1 MAPRSS
7 ADLRSVVAATLQRKS
22 ITLSVIGAA
31 CSEYELKC
39 DGQRLEHIGYSGRG
53 EAPRAFERHTSGERD
68 EAFEALEQNR
78 PRLVPDIRVQKAQ
91 GRSQRG
97 IDRGYLT
104 YIAVPIVVGED
115 RFGML
120 TLDAPEANS
129 FTDTDLRLS
138 QFVAELL
145 GIAFA
150 CAKYD

>member
-104 YIAVPIVVGED
+104 CHRRRTDWIWRTTGRQDRYPAVD
-115 RFGML
+115 CRHH
-120 TLDAPEANS
+120 
-129 FTDTDLRLS
+129 
-138 QFVAELL
+138 
-145 GIAFA
+145 
-150 CAKYD
+150 CARHCRGHRGRP

>member
-1 MAPRSS
+1 LPTAQILRNPPAARS
-7 ADLRSVVAATLQRKS
+7 D
-22 ITLSVIGAA
+22 
-31 CSEYELKC
+31 
-39 DGQRLEHIGYSGRG
+39 
-53 EAPRAFERHTSGERD
+53 
-68 EAFEALEQNR
+68 
-78 PRLVPDIRVQKAQ
+78 
-91 GRSQRG
+91 
-97 IDRGYLT
+97 
-104 YIAVPIVVGED
+104 IAVPIVVGED

>member
-1 MAPRSS
+1 
-7 ADLRSVVAATLQRKS
+7 
-22 ITLSVIGAA
+22 
-31 CSEYELKC
+31 
-39 DGQRLEHIGYSGRG
+39 
-53 EAPRAFERHTSGERD
+53 SGERD